1 MANLPETP
9 QWEDGIYQIEV
20 SDPVLGGPDGISNRQ
35 AKQLASRTSYLK
47 QQVEK
52 GSSDL
57 SEHIKTADPHTQ
69 YAPKASPTFTGNPM
83 APTVVKTDNS
93 TKLANTA
100 HVKMVVADYAPLA
113 SPALTG
119 IPTAPTAQQTVN
131 NTQIATTAFVKSALA
146 ALVASSP
153 EALDTLNEL
162 AAALGNDPNFAT
174 TMTKA
179 LAGKQPLDNT
189 LTALSGKSVAALL
202 EYLGL
207 GEKFQPKGNY
217 LPFRTVNKLPG
228 RGFTGAFS
236 GDVNTT
242 YVKGI
247 SIASAAGE
255 TDTGQFY
262 VDPYAVLTVRYL
274 NSNGAIQQN
283 RIVGIPIG
291 ATIEWQS
298 TAAIPENFL
307 ANDGRSFSASVYSE
321 LAKVFPGL
329 KLPDDRGL
337 FKRALDSGKGYDSGR
352 TLGSVQSDAMRNLT
366 GRFGNPT
373 IEGGDFSEGVFRH
386 SVNSGGRAAGA
397 GGNSIAYSFDAS
409 RQVST
414 ANEFRP
420 VNKAVIYITRV
431 I

>member
-57 SEHIKTADPHTQ
+57 SEHIKAADPHTQ
-69 YAPKASPTFTGNPM
+69 YAPKASPTFTGNPA

-100 HVKMVVADYAPLA
+100 HVKTVVADYAPLA

-119 IPTAPTAQQTVN
+119 TPTAPTAPQTVN

-174 TMTKA
+174 TMTNA

-207 GEKFQPKGNY
+207 RELYLALTGGTLKGPLNIEY
-217 LPFRTVNKLPG
+217 VGG
-228 RGFTGAFS
+228 RGLTTGATAGTS
-236 GDVNTT
+236 IYHELYLLGKLVAWW
-242 YVKGI
+242 GI
-247 SIASAAGE
+247 I
-255 TDTGQFY
+255 
-262 VDPYAVLTVRYL
+262 
-274 NSNGAIQQN
+274 NSNELVLEN
-283 RIVGIPIG
+283 RVAGKKLIIGPDGFKIDGKDIATTEQLFGVGQ
-291 ATIEWQS
+291 T
-298 TAAIPENFL
+298 
-307 ANDGRSFSASVYSE
+307 Y
-321 LAKVFPGL
+321 
-329 KLPDDRGL
+329 
-337 FKRALDSGKGYDSGR
+337 
-352 TLGSVQSDAMRNLT
+352 RNLT
-366 GRFGNPT
+366 TSRQNKVWYTNTDSKPRIVHVETNRTGTQYP
-373 IEGGDFSEGVFRH
+373 FSIDIQVIHNGVQHRADYRWTTADEVICLTAVIPPGARY
-386 SVNSGGRAAGA
+386 SVNGGWGQPTEWTVI
-397 GGNSIAYSFDAS
+397 NFWLEYSL
-409 RQVST
+409 
-414 ANEFRP
+414 
-420 VNKAVIYITRV
+420 
-431 I
+431 

>member
-1 MANLPETP
+1 MAKNEFLPFGTAE
-9 QWEDGIYQIEV
+9 GAN
-20 SDPVLGGPDGISNRQ
+20 VLSNQ
-35 AKQLASRTSYLK
+35 EY
-47 QQVEK
+47 E
-52 GSSDL
+52 
-57 SEHIKTADPHTQ
+57 
-69 YAPKASPTFTGNPM
+69 
-83 APTVVKTDNS
+83 
-93 TKLANTA
+93 
-100 HVKMVVADYAPLA
+100 
-113 SPALTG
+113 
-119 IPTAPTAQQTVN
+119 
-131 NTQIATTAFVKSALA
+131 ALA
-146 ALVASSP
+146 ARHNGFTSGVAKSKELNKVWRQASLI
-153 EALDTLNEL
+153 ASAVAQFIVDTDQKDLLDTGDFSDIKARLSSAINLIISNGDYVTNPYLKLEL
-162 AAALGNDPNFAT
+162 LKKIDKADITQQLGNDTSKVASQNLLT
-174 TMTKA
+174 TELGKKA
-179 LAGKQPLDNT
+179 
-189 LTALSGKSVAALL
+189 SVADANSKLAKDQNGADIPDKDTFIKN
-202 EYLGL
+202 LGL

-247 SIASAAGE
+247 SVASAAGE